1 MLAYLKDHRIISPM
15 NASISLVV
23 QAEQCPIDDSQ
34 ITIDEHVVDAVGL
47 PQVILNWRLGGQE
60 LSSIRELAVECDR
73 EFKAANLAELE
84 IDPLLLACDPK
95 MLDKLRDTNHS
106 AGGCI
111 MSNFPDQGVVDRNLR
126 IFGTQNAYIV
136 GASTFP
142 TSSDANVTFTAMAL
156 ACRLA
161 DNLTG

>member
-1 MLAYLKDHRIISPM
+1 
-15 NASISLVV
+15 
-23 QAEQCPIDDSQ
+23 
-34 ITIDEHVVDAVGL
+34 
-47 PQVILNWRLGGQE
+47 
-60 LSSIRELAVECDR
+60 
-73 EFKAANLAELE
+73 
-84 IDPLLLACDPK
+84 
-95 MLDKLRDTNHS
+95 MLDKLCDTNHS